1 MEKSGGLLSYRIV
14 SMSLRVGIAGYGLA
28 GRYFHAPLLKGC
40 GFEVVAIQTGN
51 PERVAHALSDFPGT
65 TVVATIEDLVAHKL
79 DLVVVASANLV
90 HAQHAL
96 AAIKAGI
103 PVVVDKPMGR
113 TLAETKE
120 IVDAAESAG
129 VAVSTF
135 FNRRWDSD
143 ALTIKK
149 VLASGV
155 LGEVHRIDS
164 RFERFRP
171 ELNATS
177 WRENMSAADG
187 GGQLLDLQPHLIST
201 AIDWFGSAKLVTA
214 SVRSLRGGAD
224 DDSVLVLQHESG
236 VMSYLSASAVVG
248 APGPRIRILGTKGA
262 LVINDLDPQ
271 EALLRA
277 GKFPENGTWSYPTTS
292 QAFLHR
298 GDDVEEIESIPG
310 NYGHFYKAVELAI
323 TTGASWPIANSDAL
337 LVASIIDQA
346 REIGTRA
353 Y

>member
-1 MEKSGGLLSYRIV
+1 
-14 SMSLRVGIAGYGLA
+14 MSLRVGIAGYGLA

-40 GFEVVAIQTGN
+40 GFEVAAIQTGN
-51 PERVAHALSDFPGT
+51 PERSTHALLDFPST
-65 TVVATIEDLVAHKL
+65 TVVASIEELVAQQL

-120 IVDAAESAG
+120 IVDAAQSAG

-201 AIDWFGSAKLVTA
+201 AVDWFGSAELVTA

-224 DDSVLVLQHESG
+224 DDCLLVLEHESG
-236 VMSYLSASAVVG
+236 VMSYLSASVVVG

-277 GKFPENGTWSYPTTS
+277 GKFPENGTWTYPTTS

-298 GDDVEEIESIPG
+298 GDLVEEIESVPG

-323 TTGASWPIANSDAL
+323 TTGAPWPIPNLDAL
-337 LVASIIDQA
+337 LVAAIIDQA

-353 Y
+353 H

>member
-40 GFEVVAIQTGN
+40 GFDVAAVQTRN
-51 PERVAHALSDFPGT
+51 SERSAHALSDFPST
-65 TVVATIEDLVAHKL
+65 TVVATIEELVAQRL

-120 IVDAAESAG
+120 IVNAAQSAR

-201 AIDWFGSAKLVTA
+201 AIDWFGSAELVTA

-224 DDSVLVLQHESG
+224 DDSLLVLRHDSG

-277 GKFPENGTWSYPTTS
+277 GKFPENGTWTYPTTS
-292 QAFLHR
+292 RAFLHR
-298 GDDVEEIESIPG
+298 GDLIEEIESVPG

-323 TTGASWPIANSDAL
+323 TTGAPWPIPNSDAL
-337 LVASIIDQA
+337 LVAAMIDQA
-346 REIGTRA
+346 REIGARA
-353 Y
+353 H

>member
-1 MEKSGGLLSYRIV
+1 
-14 SMSLRVGIAGYGLA
+14 MSLRVGIAGYGLA

-40 GFEVVAIQTGN
+40 GFDVVAIQTGN
-51 PERVAHALSDFPGT
+51 LERSEHALSDFPNT
-65 TVVATIEDLVAHKL
+65 TVVATIEELVSHKL
-79 DLVVVASANLV
+79 DLIVVASANLV

-96 AAIKAGI
+96 GAIKAGI

-113 TLAETKE
+113 TFAETKE
-120 IVDAAESAG
+120 IIDAGQAAG
-129 VAVSTF
+129 VGVSTF

-143 ALTIKK
+143 ALTIKQ

-177 WRENMSAADG
+177 WRENMSAVDG

-201 AIDWFGSAKLVTA
+201 AIDWFGAAKLVTA

-236 VMSYLSASAVVG
+236 VISYLSASAVVG

-277 GKFPENGTWSYPTTS
+277 GKYPENGTWTYPTTS
-292 QAFLHR
+292 QAFIHR
-298 GDDVEEIESIPG
+298 GDVVEEIESIPG

-323 TTGASWPIANSDAL
+323 TTGASWPIPNSDAL

>member
-1 MEKSGGLLSYRIV
+1 
-14 SMSLRVGIAGYGLA
+14 MSLRVGIAGYGLA

-40 GFEVVAIQTGN
+40 GFEVAAIQTGN
-51 PERVAHALSDFPGT
+51 PERIAHALLDFPNT
-65 TVVATIEDLVAHKL
+65 TVVATIEDLVAQQL
-79 DLVVVASANLV
+79 DLVVVASANVV
-90 HAQHAL
+90 HAEHAI

-113 TLAETKE
+113 TFIETKE
-120 IVDAAESAG
+120 IIDAGKAAG
-129 VAVSTF
+129 VGVTTF

-155 LGEVHRIDS
+155 LGQVHRMDS

-171 ELNATS
+171 ELNTTS

-187 GGQLLDLQPHLIST
+187 GGLLLDLQPHLIST
-201 AIDWFGSAKLVTA
+201 AIDWLGSAELVTA

-224 DDSVLVLQHESG
+224 DDSVLVLRHDSG
-236 VMSYLSASAVVG
+236 VNSYLSASAVVG
-248 APGPRIRILGTKGA
+248 APGPRIRVLGTKGA

-298 GDDVEEIESIPG
+298 GDVVEEIESVPG

-323 TTGASWPIANSDAL
+323 TTGAPWPISNSDAL
-337 LVASIIDQA
+337 LVAAIIDQA

-353 Y
+353 H

>member
-1 MEKSGGLLSYRIV
+1 
-14 SMSLRVGIAGYGLA
+14 MSLRVGIAGYGLA

-40 GFEVVAIQTGN
+40 GFDVAAVQTRN
-51 PERVAHALSDFPGT
+51 PERIAHALSDFPNT
-65 TVVATIEDLVAHKL
+65 TVVATVEELVAQQL
-79 DLVVVASANLV
+79 DLVVVASANVV
-90 HAQHAL
+90 HAEYAI

-113 TLAETKE
+113 TFIETQE
-120 IVDAAESAG
+120 IVTAGASAG
-129 VAVSTF
+129 VSVTTF

-155 LGEVHRIDS
+155 LGQVHRMDS

-171 ELNATS
+171 ELNTTS

-201 AIDWFGSAKLVTA
+201 AIDWFGSAELVTA

-224 DDSVLVLQHESG
+224 DDSVLVLRHDSG
-236 VMSYLSASAVVG
+236 VTSYLSASAVVG

-298 GDDVEEIESIPG
+298 GDVVEEIESVPG

-323 TTGASWPIANSDAL
+323 TTGAPWPIPNTDAL
-337 LVASIIDQA
+337 LVAAIIDQA

-353 Y
+353 H

>member
-1 MEKSGGLLSYRIV
+1 MT
-14 SMSLRVGIAGYGLA
+14 LRVGIAGYGLA

-40 GFEVVAIQTGN
+40 GFEVVSVLTTDEVRRG
-51 PERVAHALSDFPGT
+51 HALVDFPET
-65 TVVATIEDLVAHKL
+65 SVVRTMAELVAQAL

-90 HAQHAL
+90 HAEQAMTAL
-96 AAIKAGI
+96 RAGI

-113 TLAETKE
+113 NLDETQKIIE
-120 IVDAAESAG
+120 LSRSLKVP
-129 VAVSTF
+129 VTTF

-149 VLASGV
+149 VIATGV
-155 LGEVHRIDS
+155 LGEIHRLDS

-171 ELNATS
+171 YVNEQS
-177 WRENMSAADG
+177 WREKLSAADG

-201 AIDWFGSAKLVTA
+201 AIDWFGNAELVTA
-214 SVRSLRGGAD
+214 TVRSIRGAAD
-224 DDSVLVLQHESG
+224 DDSVLVLRHNTG

-248 APGPRIRILGTKGA
+248 APGPRIRILGSKGA

-277 GKFPENGTWSYPTTS
+277 GKYPKGGTWSESTASTAHIY
-292 QAFLHR
+292 R
-298 GDDVEEIESIPG
+298 GAEVEEIEAVPG
-310 NYGHFYKAVELAI
+310 NYALFYSAVESAI
-323 TTGASWPIANSDAL
+323 KKDTPWPVSHEDAL

-346 REIGTRA
+346 RTVGNHV
-353 Y
+353 

>member
-1 MEKSGGLLSYRIV
+1 
-14 SMSLRVGIAGYGLA
+14 MSLRVGIAGYGLA

-40 GFEVVAIQTGN
+40 GFDVAAIQTRN
-51 PERVAHALSDFPGT
+51 PERIAHALLDFPNT
-65 TVVATIEDLVAHKL
+65 TVVATVEELVAQQL
-79 DLVVVASANLV
+79 DLVVVASANVV
-90 HAQHAL
+90 HAEHAI

-113 TLAETKE
+113 TFIETKE
-120 IVDAAESAG
+120 IIDAGKAAG
-129 VAVSTF
+129 VGVTTF

-155 LGEVHRIDS
+155 LSQVHRMDS

-201 AIDWFGSAKLVTA
+201 ALDWFGSAELVTA

-224 DDSVLVLQHESG
+224 DDSVLVLRHDSG
-236 VMSYLSASAVVG
+236 VTSYLSASAVVG

-298 GDDVEEIESIPG
+298 GDVVEEIESVPG

-323 TTGASWPIANSDAL
+323 TTGAPWPIPNSDAL
-337 LVASIIDQA
+337 LVAAIIDQA

-353 Y
+353 H

>member
-1 MEKSGGLLSYRIV
+1 
-14 SMSLRVGIAGYGLA
+14 MSLRVGIAGYGLA

-40 GFEVVAIQTGN
+40 GFDVAAIQTGN
-51 PERVAHALSDFPGT
+51 PERSEHARADFPHT
-65 TVVATIEDLVAHKL
+65 KIVTTIEDLVAQKL

-90 HAQHAL
+90 HAKHAL

-113 TLAETKE
+113 TLAETQE
-120 IVDAAESAG
+120 IVNAGEVAG
-129 VAVSTF
+129 VGVSTF

-155 LGEVHRIDS
+155 LGQVHRIDS

-201 AIDWFGSAKLVTA
+201 AIDWFGQAELVTA

-224 DDSVLVLQHESG
+224 DDSVLVLQHEGG

-298 GDDVEEIESIPG
+298 GDLVEEIESIPG

-323 TTGASWPIANSDAL
+323 TTGAPWPIPNSDAL
-337 LVASIIDQA
+337 LVAALIDKA

-353 Y
+353 F

>member
-40 GFEVVAIQTGN
+40 GFEVVAIQTAN
-51 PERVAHALSDFPGT
+51 PERSAHALSDFPST
-65 TVVATIEDLVAHKL
+65 SVVATIEELVAHKL

-90 HAQHAL
+90 HAQHAA

-113 TLAETKE
+113 TLGETKE
-120 IVDAAESAG
+120 IVEAGQAAG
-129 VAVSTF
+129 VGVTTF

-155 LGEVHRIDS
+155 LGQVHRMDS

-201 AIDWFGSAKLVTA
+201 AIDWFGSAELVTA

-224 DDSVLVLQHESG
+224 DDCLLVLQHDSG
-236 VMSYLSASAVVG
+236 VMSYLSASVVVG

-277 GKFPENGTWSYPTTS
+277 GKYPENGTWSYPTTS
-292 QAFLHR
+292 QAFIHR
-298 GDDVEEIESIPG
+298 GDVIEEIESIPG
-310 NYGHFYKAVELAI
+310 NYGHFYKAVEMAI
-323 TTGASWPIANSDAL
+323 TTGSAWPIPISDAL

-353 Y
+353 H

>member
-40 GFEVVAIQTGN
+40 GFEVAAVQTGN
-51 PERVAHALSDFPGT
+51 SERSAHALSDFPST
-65 TVVATIEDLVAHKL
+65 TVVATIEELVAQRL

-113 TLAETKE
+113 TLPETKE
-120 IVDAAESAG
+120 IVNAAQSAG

-149 VLASGV
+149 VLANGV

-201 AIDWFGSAKLVTA
+201 AIDWFGSAELVTA

-224 DDSVLVLQHESG
+224 DDSLLVLRHDSG

-277 GKFPENGTWSYPTTS
+277 GKFPENGTWTYPTTS
-292 QAFLHR
+292 RAFLHR
-298 GDDVEEIESIPG
+298 GDLVEEIESVPG

-323 TTGASWPIANSDAL
+323 TTGAPWPIPNSDAL
-337 LVASIIDQA
+337 LVAEIIDQA

-353 Y
+353 R

>member
-40 GFEVVAIQTGN
+40 GFDVAAVQTGN
-51 PERVAHALSDFPGT
+51 PERSTHALSDFPST
-65 TVVATIEDLVAHKL
+65 TVVATIEELVAQRL

-120 IVDAAESAG
+120 IVNAGQSAG

-201 AIDWFGSAKLVTA
+201 AIDWFGSAELVTA

-224 DDSVLVLQHESG
+224 DDSLLVLRHDSG

-277 GKFPENGTWSYPTTS
+277 GKFPENGTWTYPTTS

-298 GDDVEEIESIPG
+298 GDLVEEIESIPG

-323 TTGASWPIANSDAL
+323 TTGAPWPIPNSDAL
-337 LVASIIDQA
+337 LVAAIIDQA

-353 Y
+353 R

>member
-1 MEKSGGLLSYRIV
+1 LSAQ
-14 SMSLRVGIAGYGLA
+14 LRVGIAGYGLA

-40 GFEVVAIQTGN
+40 GFNVVAIQTSN
-51 PERVAHALSDFPGT
+51 SDRSAHARADFPNT
-65 TVVATIEDLVAHKL
+65 KVVDTIDQLVSEKL
-79 DLVVVASANLV
+79 DLVVIASANLV
-90 HAQHAL
+90 HAAHAL

-103 PVVVDKPMGR
+103 PIVVDKPMGR
-113 TLAETKE
+113 DLSETQE
-120 IVDAAESAG
+120 IVNSAASAG
-129 VAVSTF
+129 IGLSTF

-155 LGEVHRIDS
+155 LGKVHRLDS

-171 ELNATS
+171 ELNKQS
-177 WRENMSAADG
+177 WRENMSAKDG

-201 AIDWFGSAKLVTA
+201 AIDWFGQAELVTA
-214 SVRSLRGGAD
+214 TVRSLRGEAD
-224 DDSVLVLQHESG
+224 DDSLLVLQHESG

-262 LVINDLDPQ
+262 LVINELDPQ

-277 GKFPENGTWSYPTTS
+277 GQFPENGTWEVPTMS
-292 QAFLHR
+292 QAFIHR
-298 GDDVEEIESIPG
+298 GDVVEEIEAVPG
-310 NYGHFYKAVELAI
+310 NYGHFYQAIALAI
-323 TTGASWPIANSDAL
+323 TNGAPWPILNSDAL
-337 LVASIIDQA
+337 LVAKLIDQA

>member
-1 MEKSGGLLSYRIV
+1 VEKSGGLLSYRIA

-51 PERVAHALSDFPGT
+51 PERTAHALSDFPNT
-65 TVVATIEDLVAHKL
+65 TVVPTIEELVAHKL

-113 TLAETKE
+113 TLTETQE
-120 IVDAAESAG
+120 IVNAGKAAG
-129 VAVSTF
+129 VAVTTF

-201 AIDWFGSAKLVTA
+201 AIDWFGSAKLITA

-277 GKFPENGTWSYPTTS
+277 GKYPENGTWTYPTTS
-292 QAFLHR
+292 QAFLHH
-298 GDDVEEIESIPG
+298 GDNIEEVESIPG

-323 TTGASWPIANSDAL
+323 AAGAPWPIPNSDAL

-353 Y
+353 F